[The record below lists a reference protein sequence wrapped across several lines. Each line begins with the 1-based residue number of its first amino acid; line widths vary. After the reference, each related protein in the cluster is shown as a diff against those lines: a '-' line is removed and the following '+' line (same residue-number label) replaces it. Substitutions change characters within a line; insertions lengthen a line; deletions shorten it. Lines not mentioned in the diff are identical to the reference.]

1 MSMTFDSLQLPMN
14 KKNKM
19 KRLRLIDKDKIEVNQ
34 LLEDSEFR
42 PPTEQRFES
51 KVDLLGM

>member
-51 KVDLLGM
+51 KHDLLGM